1 MNWRRFYPLS
11 GLPGQSQLWA
21 WISYDVANQ
30 SFTLLINTLLF
41 SIFFT
46 TIVVQG
52 DQSLANFWWS
62 LTFATSMVLTTLASP
77 LAGAIS
83 DERAWKKESLVLT
96 GLICGVLTCALGLVQ
111 PGQIWLAMLIYI
123 PANFAFAIGENF
135 LASFMPELSER
146 KHFGKVSG
154 FSWACAYAAA
164 LLLLVLTAGAM
175 HLFKL
180 ESPDAWRPFF
190 VFAGLWFIAFMIPT
204 IFVLRERAR
213 PRPSGRSVWAA
224 GFVRL
229 GETIRHLRGFKDLA
243 LLILASLLYGT
254 GMSVVVFF
262 AGIIASD
269 FGFRDVQL
277 VMFVGVI
284 TATGVLGTL
293 VPTILQDRLGHK
305 RTVVMLLI
313 VWTLT
318 TLGLAFFAWLRAR
331 APDPSS
337 LPRWPIWL
345 AGNLLGL
352 GLGSLGS
359 ANRAFVGFLTPRS
372 RSGEVFGIWGMVFKL
387 AAVLTIPFAIV
398 KDLMGTPQALVV
410 LAFFI
415 AAGLAVTLLI
425 DVDRGVKAANDYDA
439 SFSDGAA
446 NTLTPCPPHTN
457 LPPDA
462 PHVPHNPH
470 TPHGPPPGQEPR

>member
-46 TIVVQG
+46 QIVVPG

-83 DERAWKKESLVLT
+83 DERAWKKESLVLF
-96 GLICGVLTCALGLVQ
+96 GLICGVLTCGLALVK
-111 PGQIWLAMLIYI
+111 PGQLWLAMLLYI

-135 LASFMPELSER
+135 LASFLPELSER
-146 KHFGKVSG
+146 KHLGKVSG

-164 LLLLVLTAGAM
+164 LLLLIITAGAM
-175 HLFKL
+175 HFFKL

-204 IFVLRERAR
+204 IFVLRERAL
-213 PRPSGRSVWAA
+213 PRPSGRGIWTA

-262 AGIIASD
+262 AGIIAAD
-269 FGFRDVQL
+269 FGFKDVQL
-277 VMFVGVI
+277 VIFVGVI
-284 TATGVLGTL
+284 TATGVVGTL
-293 VPTILQDRLGHK
+293 VPTLLQDRLGHK
-305 RTVVMLLI
+305 RTVIALLI
-313 VWTLT
+313 VWTVT
-318 TLGLAFFAWLRAR
+318 TLGLAFFAWLRTR
-331 APDPSS
+331 APDPAS
-337 LPRWPIWL
+337 LPQWPIWL

-359 ANRAFVGFLTPRS
+359 ANRAFVGYLTPRA

-398 KDLMGTPQALVV
+398 KDLMGTPQALIV

-415 AAGLAVTLLI
+415 MAGLAVTLMI
-425 DVDRGVKAANDYDA
+425 DVERGVKAANDYDA
-439 SFSDGAA
+439 SSPDDAT
-446 NTLTPCPPHTN
+446 NTLMPCPTSTN
-457 LPPDA
+457 
-462 PHVPHNPH
+462 
-470 TPHGPPPGQEPR
+470 PPPGVPPVLPRGPDPR